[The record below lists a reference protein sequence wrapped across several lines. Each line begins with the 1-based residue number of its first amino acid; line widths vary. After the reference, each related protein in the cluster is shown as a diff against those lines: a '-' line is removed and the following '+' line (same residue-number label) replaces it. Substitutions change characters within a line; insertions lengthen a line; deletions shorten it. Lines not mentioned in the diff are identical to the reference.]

1 MQDTAEIECPN
12 CGERLEISLDP
23 SVPFQMYIEDCQI
36 CCKPIQIRV
45 VFEQG
50 EAQVHAET
58 VD

>member
-1 MQDTAEIECPN
+1 MQETAEIECPH
-12 CGERLEISLDP
+12 CGEWLEICLDP
-23 SVPFQMYIEDCQI
+23 SLPFQIYIEDCQI

-50 EAQVHAET
+50 EARVHTEA